1 MVSLTN
7 SKYIVAD
14 TISVTHKHKVIDLTD
29 FVLSKLDAINNIV
42 GLPTATLIFLQH
54 LAEAINS
61 DADWLILLCMQ
72 LIYTHV

>member
-7 SKYIVAD
+7 SQDIVAN
-14 TISVTHKHKVIDLTD
+14 TRSVTHKHKVIDLTD
-29 FVLSKLDAINNIV
+29 FVLSKLNAINNIV
-42 GLPTATLIFLQH
+42 GLPTAALNSLQQ

>member
-7 SKYIVAD
+7 SQDIVAN
-14 TISVTHKHKVIDLTD
+14 TRSVTHKHKVIDLTD
-29 FVLSKLDAINNIV
+29 FVLSTLNAINNIV
-42 GLPTATLIFLQH
+42 GLPTAALNSLQQ